1 MADVASPPRGWAVVK
16 ASLFAALAAN
26 LAIFAW
32 RGEHTEALE
41 SAAWLALLLMFD
53 LETRRPAWLHG
64 VRRRALDGLR
74 VAALAGIL
82 LAEVGYLRSADWLD
96 AVNAALWIAV
106 VLLLE
111 FEVRQPVRAAQHRTG
126 LQTAAGTLYAGLA
139 VLVGAWAW
147 RGEWFDAWDAA
158 LWLAAFVLLERNV
171 LQRATVIAA
180 PRGERLQ

>member
-1 MADVASPPRGWAVVK
+1 MAEDPPRGWAVVK
-16 ASLFAALAAN
+16 GALFAALAVN
-26 LAIFAW
+26 LAVFAW
-32 RGEHTEALE
+32 RGESTEALE

-74 VAALAGIL
+74 LVALAGIL

-96 AVNAALWIAV
+96 AANAALWIAV

-111 FEVRQPVRAAQHRTG
+111 VEVRQPAWAARHRTG
-126 LQTAAGTLYAGLA
+126 VTRAAGTLYAGLA

-158 LWLAAFVLLERNV
+158 LWLAAFVLLEMNV
-171 LQRATVIAA
+171 LPRTTAIAA
-180 PRGERLQ
+180 ARDERLQ